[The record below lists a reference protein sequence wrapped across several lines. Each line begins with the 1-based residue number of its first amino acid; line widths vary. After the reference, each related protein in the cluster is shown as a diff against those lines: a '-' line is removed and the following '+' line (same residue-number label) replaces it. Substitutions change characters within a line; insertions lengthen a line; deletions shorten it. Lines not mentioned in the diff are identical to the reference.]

1 MDVLRMLIEAIGDI
15 LYQVL
20 LQLRAVTGN
29 FGLAI
34 ILLTITI
41 KIALLPLMRRQ
52 LQLARK
58 VRTLAPRV
66 AALREQFKDNPR
78 QLRIELADLYRAH
91 GVRPAIGMFL
101 LLIQSPIFAGLWALF
116 RRRNVFEGERFL
128 GFPLD
133 ATPNL
138 QAILLHPVWFLV
150 PLLVALATFWQQHA
164 NAADPHQLLIFI
176 VAAAAIGYFAM
187 QVPVGMS
194 LYWITYSLTSV
205 AEAYLVGRGAGPEA
219 APMPHPQRPKGSKRK
234 RRD

>member
-1 MDVLRMLIEAIGDI
+1 MDALRMAIEVVGDV

-20 LQLRAVTGN
+20 PQFRAVTGN

-34 ILLTITI
+34 ILLTIAI
-41 KIALLPLMRRQ
+41 KIALLPLMRRH

-66 AALREQFKDNPR
+66 SALREQFKDNPR
-78 QLRIELADLYRAH
+78 QLRIELANLYRAQ
-91 GVRPAIGMFL
+91 GIRPAAGLFL

-133 ATPNL
+133 AIPNL
-138 QAILLHPVWFLV
+138 QAILLHPVWFFV

-164 NAADPHQLLIFI
+164 NASDPHQLLIFI
-176 VAAAAIGYFAM
+176 VAAAAVGYFAM

-205 AEAYLVGRGAGPEA
+205 AETYLIGRGAGPEP
-219 APMPHPQRPKGSKRK
+219 APVIHPQRPKGSKQK